1 MGISPFQLVFDHYYF
16 TKCSAFDLSHS
27 EAVPKISDIRQKEW
41 ACTTNHFSKC
51 FQKLSIPFLSKVM
64 PYLPNNKR

>member
-1 MGISPFQLVFDHYYF
+1 MGISSFQLVFDHYYF

-41 ACTTNHFSKC
+41 GCTSNYFSKWV
-51 FQKLSIPFLSKVM
+51 QKLSLHFLPKVM
-64 PYLPNNKR
+64 PYLPNNKG